1 MSELVD
7 HWDALKSQYLVSL
20 YSSTG
25 QQAEE
30 AEETFLWKSS
40 PFLGVIGKAYKLELE
55 IAVET
60 EQENDLD
67 IEIVL
72 R

>member
-1 MSELVD
+1 M
-7 HWDALKSQYLVSL
+7 SL

>member
-1 MSELVD
+1 M
-7 HWDALKSQYLVSL
+7 SL

-30 AEETFLWKSS
+30 AEETLLWKSS
-40 PFLGVIGKAYKLELE
+40 PFLGVIGKACKLELE

-60 EQENDLD
+60 EQENALD

>member
-1 MSELVD
+1 M
-7 HWDALKSQYLVSL
+7 SL

-30 AEETFLWKSS
+30 AEETFLWRNS
-40 PFLGVIGKAYKLELE
+40 PFLGVTGEACKLELE

-67 IEIVL
+67 MEIVL